1 MTTAS
6 SESKPAERAKIAPSV
21 PSLDEDQIA
30 AIVAAEIALAANDA
44 DYEPL
49 DTRPRLRGYLHLFA
63 FAAALI
69 QAAVLIPL
77 AAGQSGK
84 AALATSIYCFF
95 MCLMFGTSALYHRRR
110 WTTRGWK
117 IMKRMDHCMIFL
129 FISGSY
135 TPFALLAIPSPTRW
149 WVLGVA
155 WSGALAGIILKLFWP
170 TSPRWVG
177 VPIYIAIGWV
187 ALFVLVPIGTN
198 GGAGALVLMLVGGL
212 FYSVGAVFYAT
223 KWPNIRP
230 GVFGYHEVFHAFVI
244 LAAVCHYIA
253 VFLVLYHSPL
263 VG

>member
-1 MTTAS
+1 MTTATPG
-6 SESKPAERAKIAPSV
+6 SKSPEHATVRPSV
-21 PSLDEDQIA
+21 PPLADDDVA
-30 AIVAAEIALAANDA
+30 AILAAEVALAASDS

-63 FAAALI
+63 FAAALV
-69 QAAVLIPL
+69 QAAVLVPL
-77 AAGQSGK
+77 AAAESGK
-84 AALATSIYCFF
+84 AALATSVYCFF

-110 WTTRGWK
+110 WSTRGWK

-135 TPFALLAIPSPTRW
+135 TPFALLAVANPQRW

-155 WSGALAGIILKLFWP
+155 WSGALGGIIVKLVWP
-170 TSPRWVG
+170 LSPRWVG

-187 ALFVLVPIGTN
+187 ALFILEPLAVN
-198 GGAGALVLMLVGGL
+198 GGVGALVLMLVGGL

-223 KWPNIRP
+223 KWPNIRA

-253 VFLVLYHSPL
+253 IFLVLYHSPL
-263 VG
+263 VR